1 MLKSKIFIE
10 QETLCDNAV
19 RDCAFDIYVVNN
31 WEIYLDAV
39 VQLDTLYLAPRKV
52 FVSQCTII

>member
-1 MLKSKIFIE
+1 MRQLYKRSNRQDQSIENLMVQHKIVLKSKIFIE

-31 WEIYLDAV
+31 
-39 VQLDTLYLAPRKV
+39 
-52 FVSQCTII
+52 